1 MRFKIKIIITIM
13 VSFVVI
19 VSMSLFIVN
28 SNSISISSMQPDTVI
43 TGSNNSY
50 LITLKGVP
58 SGNGTY
64 QQLITINNYSK
75 YGINGEG
82 SNIAF
87 YDGNNLTDLY
97 AWIQSINITAIQIWV
112 KNYNESSKIDM
123 QVLLKNENLFG
134 VNGYL
139 GEAPQL
145 SSTYA
150 EYGNGKLVFPFYCD
164 FTSISGFNSLFYKA
178 GYCNNNYSVNDGL
191 YLDSGAGFNSYANF
205 PNGALFGEVNY
216 ETSTTFGSGGADVA
230 HSIYLLNNLSN
241 NYENFLYDTY
251 CGRLFLNTYFNN
263 FYDSY
268 FNFNKLYNFNIS
280 DNGNKGILSLGNFS
294 RGVDIYHNESF
305 HVFFINQAAS
315 GNNGSMYFPY
325 IAYTDTI
332 LTAMP
337 IFTISSLYHSI
348 DFKLLGSPFSSL
360 WNIMVNGT
368 TYQADSSNIYLNM
381 TNGYY
386 NIIVNLPAGYSAI
399 TKGVLYVNGTNQ
411 VYKIFVSYNNNSG
424 ISNDIIY
431 AIILASIIVA
441 AAIYFSKRS

>member
-19 VSMSLFIVN
+19 VSMCFFVSN
-28 SNSISISSMQPDTVI
+28 RNSISISGFNSDTII

-64 QQLITINNYSK
+64 QQLIIINNYSK
-75 YGINGEG
+75 YGINNNG
-82 SNIAF
+82 SNIQF
-87 YDGNNLTDLY
+87 IVPSNSTTLY
-97 AWIQSINITAIQIWV
+97 AWIESINTTTLQVWV
-112 KNYNESSKIDM
+112 KNYNGSGKIDLE
-123 QVLLKNENLFG
+123 VLAKSEDLFSAT
-134 VNGYL
+134 GYL

-145 SSTYA
+145 SPTWNEYNNYKQVGMIYIPATTKNFSLSDRSVDCNSPFAINGYTQGWQSNNTVEWVNDTHNVAVGGWWFGPYLDYPSGSFNEIIILKLMGSNSSTYFDHFQNS
-150 EYGNGKLVFPFYCD
+150 YFITGITYTYK
-164 FTSISGFNSLFYKA
+164 SISGNGNWQSYNLLGAINLTSSGEQFRGGIPDLGSFSQMYFA
-178 GYCNNNYSVNDGL
+178 G
-191 YLDSGAGFNSYANF
+191 
-205 PNGALFGEVNY
+205 
-216 ETSTTFGSGGADVA
+216 
-230 HSIYLLNNLSN
+230 IYLAYYS
-241 NYENFLYDTY
+241 
-251 CGRLFLNTYFNN
+251 GSPFNN
-263 FYDSY
+263 EQNPTITSMPTYT
-268 FNFNKLYNFNIS
+268 IV
-280 DNGNKGILSLGNFS
+280 IL
-294 RGVDIYHNESF
+294 YHN
-305 HVFFINQAAS
+305 
-315 GNNGSMYFPY
+315 
-325 IAYTDTI
+325 
-332 LTAMP
+332 
-337 IFTISSLYHSI
+337 I

-411 VYKIFVSYNNNSG
+411 VYNIFVSYNNNSG

-441 AAIYFSKRS
+441 VAIYFSKRS

>member
-1 MRFKIKIIITIM
+1 MKFKIKIIITIM

-19 VSMSLFIVN
+19 VSMCFFVSN
-28 SNSISISSMQPDTVI
+28 RNSISISGFNSDTII

-75 YGINGEG
+75 YGINNNG
-82 SNIAF
+82 SNIEF
-87 YDGNNLTDLY
+87 FDYSNYTHLY
-97 AWIQSINITAIQIWV
+97 AWIQSINITTILIWI
-112 KNYNESSKIDM
+112 KNYNSSFIIDM
-123 QVLLKNENLFG
+123 IVFPLFNNLFNDKG
-134 VNGYL
+134 FLGNSISNFNSVVNNSLPIKYIPLSDIFNGKIYYTVSTLGLPIGNSSFMETMRVSFGYNFSSSGYTDLIFFGRPSINNMNDLFIKNISGKYYFGFAPYGSLIIWNYSLNPFINYTIILIYSNGYHFYINGNSISVL
-139 GEAPQL
+139 SDNVPSTIDVY
-145 SSTYA
+145 SSTSFII
-150 EYGNGKLVFPFYCD
+150 GKGLDDTFVG
-164 FTSISGFNSLFYKA
+164 TISYVGIMPS
-178 GYCNNNYSVNDGL
+178 D
-191 YLDSGAGFNSYANF
+191 
-205 PNGALFGEVNY
+205 
-216 ETSTTFGSGGADVA
+216 
-230 HSIYLLNNLSN
+230 
-241 NYENFLYDTY
+241 
-251 CGRLFLNTYFNN
+251 
-263 FYDSY
+263 
-268 FNFNKLYNFNIS
+268 YN
-280 DNGNKGILSLGNFS
+280 
-294 RGVDIYHNESF
+294 
-305 HVFFINQAAS
+305 Q
-315 GNNGSMYFPY
+315 P
-325 IAYTDTI
+325 T
-332 LTAMP
+332 
-337 IFTISSLYHSI
+337 FTIVSLYHSI